1 MQKTIKTI
9 LALMVCAAVAD
20 QGANTPPDE
29 QLAAA
34 PPPPRRLRG
43 SEPSCGFRAFFERNK
58 AGPGIHKWLHYFSA
72 YEQEFS
78 RHCGAG
84 AAPAKM
90 IEIGI
95 QSGGSMRMWRECFGA
110 NLEALVGI
118 DVNAATKA
126 WERFGDEPGSRP
138 GNVHVEIGSQADP
151 AVFAAIDAKYPGGFD
166 IVLDDG
172 SHVDAHMLAT
182 FQSAWKM
189 LRPGGVYFI
198 EDITKENRR
207 AVHDII
213 LSSAHPH
220 EGGVRKGSTILDAL
234 YDNAESSCCKI
245 TPNSVQREI
254 EYVKMYPMMMAIKK
268 RETPLDGND
277 LHSER
282 HGTRWIPY
290 R

>member
-20 QGANTPPDE
+20 QGANTLPDE

-84 AAPAKM
+84 AVPAKM

-138 GNVHVEIGSQADP
+138 GNVHVEVGSQADP
-151 AVFAAIDAKYPGGFD
+151 AVFKDIDAKYPGGFD
-166 IVLDDG
+166 IILDDG
-172 SHVDAHMLAT
+172 SHVNTHMVAS
-182 FQSAWKM
+182 FRAAWRL
-189 LRPGGVYFI
+189 LRPGGVYLI
-198 EDITKENRR
+198 EDITKENVR

-213 LSSAHPH
+213 LSAAHPYKD
-220 EGGVRKGSTILDAL
+220 GVRVKGHTILDAM
-234 YDNAESSCCKI
+234 YDNAGPACCE
-245 TPNSVQREI
+245 TAPNSVQREI
-254 EYVKMYPMMMAIKK
+254 EYVKMYPMMLAIKK
-268 RETPLDGND
+268 HEAPLAE
-277 LHSER
+277 LKATQ

-290 R
+290 RN